1 MEENQSSRAIDDA
14 LFDAVVQKD
23 VEKASEAIA
32 KSADVNVVARN
43 WGWYGTGLGGYPS
56 ALQVACGVGSTDM
69 VDVLIRKEANV
80 KYQEKGMVQNIRNC
94 FADEKA
100 DVVVYMN

>member
-43 WGWYGTGLGGYPS
+43 W
-56 ALQVACGVGSTDM
+56 VR
-69 VDVLIRKEANV
+69 I
-80 KYQEKGMVQNIRNC
+80 
-94 FADEKA
+94 
-100 DVVVYMN
+100 